1 MKCELCHKSDAE
13 TVLRKQVGDEVHEW
27 FVCQACAQAAAK
39 PPAPDRNTRQTGEG
53 GMPEASV
60 LPLFGMIVDAAFEI
74 ADKQA
79 MLTEPGCPVCGIRRS
94 EYRKRSRLGCPA
106 CYEAFADE
114 LDAALQEL
122 HRATRHTGR
131 APRNAEAACC
141 RQELERALDEA
152 VREQRYE
159 EAIALRDR
167 LRALDG
173 GQDAAPG
180 GVS

>member
-1 MKCELCHKSDAE
+1 MKCELCHKADAE
-13 TVLRKQVGDEVHEW
+13 TVLRRPEGDEVREW
-27 FVCQACAQAAAK
+27 FVCQVCAQAAAK
-39 PPAPDRNTRQTGEG
+39 PPAPDRGNRQAAEG
-53 GMPEASV
+53 RAPEGPV
-60 LPLFGMIVDAAFEI
+60 LPLLGMIVDAAFEI

-79 MLTEPGCPVCGIRRS
+79 VLAEPSCPVCGIRRS

-106 CYEAFADE
+106 CYEAFAGE

-122 HRATRHTGR
+122 HRATRHTGK
-131 APRNAEAACC
+131 APRNAGAACC

-167 LRALDG
+167 LRTLDG
-173 GQDAAPG
+173 GRDAAPG